1 MYIFVRYL
9 RVFCVFCFIFH
20 DFGGLDGL
28 LQGVIGRENSEN
40 DEFWG
45 VGLAVEL
52 GALRE
57 REKKVR
63 DVFVVKS

>member
-1 MYIFVRYL
+1 MYTVLRYL
-9 RVFCVFCFIFH
+9 RVFCVFGLIFH

-40 DEFWG
+40 DEFW

-57 REKKVR
+57 RAKKVR